1 MMGNFHLTFAVLSK
15 HLNQG
20 AITTTSKTTKTESET
35 DSRKYNDDGMR
46 LTDCCGCV
54 SSFCDDTLCC
64 KGCYKAVPHGQ
75 GDGLEYRSSPA
86 PECI

>member
-1 MMGNFHLTFAVLSK
+1 MPIVIYNMMS
-15 HLNQG
+15 
-20 AITTTSKTTKTESET
+20 TTAMTRERKDRMMAK
-35 DSRKYNDDGMR
+35 KYNDDGMR